1 MGGTQRRRGTLCAPE
16 IRLVW
21 DAGHTE
27 DAVGDAGGKDRGYIT
42 KPLGDPLAYTLF
54 PCCLSSL
61 RC

>member
-27 DAVGDAGGKDRGYIT
+27 DAVGDAGGKGRGYIT
-42 KPLGDPLAYTLF
+42 TPLGDP
-54 PCCLSSL
+54 
-61 RC
+61 